1 MAFGIVTIVVYCL
14 MNSMPHFLYGP
25 GDDALSLTVE
35 YGGVKDDEQTKVVQE
50 TNNKKLICQTNGTS
64 SQFYLKPILSK
75 RLFIGTDATPC
86 QKDEGNLVAQLYF
99 FGAQL
104 IAGVGQSLKHT
115 LGISFLD
122 DNIKKSKT
130 PALISKVKAQ
140 KYCINLK
147 YFF

>member
-1 MAFGIVTIVVYCL
+1 M
-14 MNSMPHFLYGP
+14 
-25 GDDALSLTVE
+25 
-35 YGGVKDDEQTKVVQE
+35 
-50 TNNKKLICQTNGTS
+50 
-64 SQFYLKPILSK
+64 
-75 RLFIGTDATPC
+75 
-86 QKDEGNLVAQLYF
+86 AQLYF

-140 KYCINLK
+140 KYCTNLK
-147 YFF
+147 CFFFTFEGFSYFIRLLGPAAGYSLASFSLNMYIAPELTPIITNKDPRWLGKKNRREKSQSN